1 MRRYW
6 YPEIASRNPYT
17 LPDWRWQRALDLVA
31 NGRSAS
37 RKRDDEPTCRAVGFI
52 RRLNRAAT
60 EKVTRRV
67 TRQYP
72 DIALAQKLREGD
84 ALSRLEFEC
93 RVLARQSAATIS
105 RVMQIPRHIVTA
117 YKDLYFAIDER
128 IDAAIY
134 IRELIGAPSSTP
146 SPPEAWMR
154 WSAYHRGPATIEPWL
169 DYLQHRDDQHD
180 LTTLDGWRRD
190 AIETF
195 VMAQNLSPTG
205 EDAKKLVKN
214 LPVVIAYSGDTRIYA
229 SAADVFREAS
239 IHTLE
244 QLPLP
249 KPEKERPEPAP
260 QPQERRT
267 AAPQPAVGGFRL
279 VG

>member
-6 YPEIASRNPYT
+6 HPEVASRNPYT

-31 NGRSAS
+31 TGRSAS

-52 RRLNRAAT
+52 RRLNRATT

-84 ALSRLEFEC
+84 LLCRLELEC
-93 RVLARQSAATIS
+93 RVLARQSAGTIS
-105 RVMQIPRHIVTA
+105 RVMQIPRHIVVA
-117 YKDLYFAIDER
+117 YTELFFAIDER
-128 IDAAIY
+128 IDAKIY

-154 WSAYHRGPATIEPWL
+154 WCAYHRGPATIEPWL

-180 LTTLDGWRRD
+180 LSTLDGWRRD

-195 VMAQNLSPTG
+195 VLAMNLSPTG
-205 EDAKKLVKN
+205 DDAQKLVKN
-214 LPVVIAYSGDTRIYA
+214 LPVVIGHWGETRIYA
-229 SAADVFREAS
+229 SAAEVFRAEMLR
-239 IHTLE
+239 TLE
-244 QLPLP
+244 ELPLA
-249 KPEKERPEPAP
+249 KSEKERPQPAP